1 MTKQLIFYS
10 QRDIDRENVIRAFS
24 ATNSRP
30 DSIADSIIADYVAEM
45 AAMVEIFTPFLTA
58 SNEGELR
65 ASLEDYRVGYLTKL
79 NAWLAAHGRT
89 MSAFIVG
96 PSNFP
101 TAQNRKRCDIAHE
114 RSLEFIEYREKGRL
128 RLRRAY
134 DPVAIAAA
142 PISADDRDAI
152 SKLRAK
158 VKEAEATQ
166 VFMKAA
172 NKIVRRKKLSDEEKV
187 AQLIKLAGISEGAAQ
202 ELLQPDFMGRPG
214 FAPYQLS
221 NNNANIRRMLARI
234 AELETEAVLDVSGNY
249 EATILG
255 TSVTIS
261 ENRDENRL
269 QLFFFDGKPP
279 TDVRKLLKSRGFR
292 WVPTQDAWQRKLNGN
307 ARQAVKLISDTI

>member
-30 DSIADSIIADYVAEM
+30 DSIADSIINDYVAEM

-172 NKIVRRKKLSDEEKV
+172 NKIVRNKKLSDDTKVSSLIVLDATIKEET
-187 AQLIKLAGISEGAAQ
+187 AQ
-202 ELLQPDFMGRPG
+202 ELLQPDFMGRVG
-214 FAPYQLS
+214 FAPYQLT

-234 AELETEAVLDVSGNY
+234 AELEAEAASGG
-249 EATILG
+249 EKA
-255 TSVTIS
+255 S
-261 ENRDENRL
+261 
-269 QLFFFDGKPP
+269 
-279 TDVRKLLKSRGFR
+279 
-292 WVPTQDAWQRKLNGN
+292 
-307 ARQAVKLISDTI
+307 